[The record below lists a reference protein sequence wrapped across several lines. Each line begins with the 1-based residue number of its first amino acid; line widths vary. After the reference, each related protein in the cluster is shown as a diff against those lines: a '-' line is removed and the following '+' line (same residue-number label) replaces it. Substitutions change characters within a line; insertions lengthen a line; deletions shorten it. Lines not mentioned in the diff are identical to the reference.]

1 MIIFQAM
8 KAMRCF
14 SFSSSSHGERNND
27 MRTAKSTPAH
37 SSPFISTGQD
47 DKKSGSEF
55 TSHDNSDVSTESS
68 TRTSFT
74 CLNQR
79 PSRNSNNNIIKF
91 TFAELKSATRNF
103 SRALIIGE
111 ETPLPPL
118 KTIITPDDDRC
129 ERSLRD
135 GLKRRLVDPV
145 IGDNK
150 CFNPVFLTR
159 KSTNPLLIFN
169 QFAPKTPNSQTPKL
183 ISSMAGTRR
192 PAGVPIPAVETAD
205 RTELYR
211 ALETSVGSSFSSEA
225 LAPKPRPLVIVISGP
240 SGVGKDCLI
249 KCLREARENI
259 HFGASTLRKIL
270 GDSAVFVFLVA
281 ESESEL
287 VMRLIDRRTESK
299 EALLVRVA
307 TAREELKQMKN
318 FDYVVVNAEGK
329 LDSCVKMVESIIDAE
344 KAKVVQRRVMV

>member
-1 MIIFQAM
+1 M

-74 CLNQR
+74 YLNQR
-79 PSRNSNNNIIKF
+79 PSRNSNNNIIEF
-91 TFAELKSATRNF
+91 TFAELKAATRNF

-111 ETPLPPL
+111 GGFGCVYRAVLKTTNGSSKKIDAAVKQLGRRGVSPETPLPPL
-118 KTIITPDDDRC
+118 KTTIAPDDDRC

-150 CFNPVFLTR
+150 WLVCLAW
-159 KSTNPLLIFN
+159 S
-169 QFAPKTPNSQTPKL
+169 PKL
-183 ISSMAGTRR
+183 
-192 PAGVPIPAVETAD
+192 V
-205 RTELYR
+205 RT
-211 ALETSVGSSFSSEA
+211 
-225 LAPKPRPLVIVISGP
+225 
-240 SGVGKDCLI
+240 
-249 KCLREARENI
+249 N
-259 HFGASTLRKIL
+259 
-270 GDSAVFVFLVA
+270 
-281 ESESEL
+281 
-287 VMRLIDRRTESK
+287 
-299 EALLVRVA
+299 
-307 TAREELKQMKN
+307 
-318 FDYVVVNAEGK
+318 
-329 LDSCVKMVESIIDAE
+329 
-344 KAKVVQRRVMV
+344 